1 MSQVAEPPTSA
12 LHFVPTH
19 ELSKPQL
26 EYVQR
31 QRERL
36 AKTVP
41 NIPVPEH
48 YDSWTLLRGDEPLGT
63 FSAVPYQFFG
73 ERFVECGLRVW
84 APSGEVL
91 DAGREWL
98 AWYLQ
103 QYDYIFGRVF
113 PTNAPTRKLVQLM
126 GFRLTGYDHDLDG
139 RVLERYVL
147 RRGELV
153 GPRPKDIPSAN
164 KNEPF
169 PLGTASR

>member
-1 MSQVAEPPTSA
+1 MSNAS

-26 EYVQR
+26 DYVQR

-73 ERFVECGLRVW
+73 SVVNEIGLRVW
-84 APSGEVL
+84 SPSGDVL
-91 DAGREWL
+91 DAGRNWV
-98 AWYLQ
+98 AHYLN
-103 QYDYIFGRVF
+103 YSPKLIGRVF
-113 PTNAPTRKLVQLM
+113 PENKTVKRLVQLL
-126 GFRLTGYDHDLDG
+126 GFRLTGYDYDDDG
-139 RVLERYVL
+139 RVLEVYEIN
-147 RRGELV
+147 RGELV
-153 GPRPKDIPSAN
+153 GPRPKDIS
-164 KNEPF
+164 
-169 PLGTASR
+169 TR